1 MSIVT
6 DGAIIKDPPAT
17 TIQNVTQEIVN
28 NITTPTVEHYYT
40 VESPNNGDPAGQ
52 VIFSAKDSAKQKT
65 AYATLKGMI
74 VDKTNGSEDGAFDMT
89 IMVAGVETRVARFDQ
104 NFARKSV
111 CIEVKQSDQ
120 DTAVADGKDGFAV
133 PAALNGWN
141 LVAATASV
149 HTAGTTNTTDIMI
162 RRRRESTDADMLSTP
177 ITINSGAYTASDGV
191 IDTAKDD
198 LATGD
203 LIFIDI
209 DAVSTTAAKG
219 LSVTLEFQY
228 PAS

>member
-1 MSIVT
+1 MSIAN
-6 DGAIIKDPPAT
+6 DGGIAKDPPST
-17 TIQNVTQEIVN
+17 TITNVTQEITN

-40 VESPNNGDPAGQ
+40 VTSPNNGDPAGQ
-52 VIFSAKDSAKQKT
+52 VIFSAKDSGGNKT
-65 AYATLKGMI
+65 QYAILKGMI
-74 VDKTNGSEDGAFDMT
+74 VDKTNGSEDGAFDMS
-89 IMVAGVETRVARFDQ
+89 IMVGGTQTRVARFDQ
-104 NFARKSV
+104 NFARKCV
-111 CIEVKQSDQ
+111 CIQVKQSDQ
-120 DTAVADGKDGFAV
+120 ATAVANGKDPFVV

-149 HTAGTTNTTDIMI
+149 HTAGETNTTDIMI

-177 ITINSGAYTASDGV
+177 ITINSAAYTASDGV
-191 IDTAKDD
+191 VDATKDD

-203 LIFIDI
+203 MIFIDV
-209 DAVSTTAAKG
+209 DAVSSTPATG

>member
-1 MSIVT
+1 MGIKT
-6 DGAIIKDPPAT
+6 DGSIIKDPPAT

-40 VESPNNGDPAGQ
+40 IESPNNGDPAGQ
-52 VIFSAKDSAKQKT
+52 VIFSAKDSANQKT
-65 AYATLKGMI
+65 QYAVLKGVI
-74 VDKTNGSEDGAFDMT
+74 VDKTNGSEDGAFDLT
-89 IMVAGVETRVARFDQ
+89 IMVNGSAVRVARFDQ

-111 CIEVKQSDQ
+111 CIAVKQSDQ
-120 DTAVADGKDGFAV
+120 DTAVADGKDGFVV

-149 HTAGTTNTTDIMI
+149 HTAGTTGTTDIQI
-162 RRRRESTDADMLSTP
+162 RRRRGNTDNDMLSTK
-177 ITINSGAYTASDGV
+177 ITISSGEYTASDGV
-191 IDTAKDD
+191 VNTSYDD
-198 LATGD
+198 LQTGD
-203 LIFIDI
+203 MIFIDV
-209 DAVSTTAAKG
+209 DAVHTTAAKG